1 MYIGEPDNM
10 SNQTQLT
17 EDQHYVPRFYIK
29 LFSLIKQTKKK
40 EKGFASFYRFSDGL
54 EKRDI
59 PIESICYKKFFYGED
74 CSVEHSLAQK
84 EGVWA
89 SVFHKLRDSQFTSI
103 DESDI
108 KKLKEFATYQY
119 ARTKA
124 MLNHQKYGM
133 EKMLTTALKNAYCK
147 QYPSQPYTE
156 EVSQRIESA
165 VHNKVE
171 AESTADLLVENC
183 DKMVSELDSLDI
195 CVVKFETLHKLI
207 VSDMPVIMTNVYQ
220 TIQNGMNRIGTV
232 LLFPA
237 SEKALILFYKKE
249 TFPSLKRFIT
259 VKNEKDVIA
268 LNKYQILSAEDIIIS
283 KDAETLAEAIA
294 QDDILKDR
302 NDFVTRQK
310 VYAQAAQDGTFF
322 AMIGTGIPFIYP
334 LSFLTLAKEL
344 RRIPEFLRCPISVSY
359 DGAFRNQLL
368 CQIYG
373 ELFSEQSHEHLPLAD
388 SRKIK
393 GHLKDLLKFLDSY
406 WAVPREQQTI
416 TPAQMLV
423 LKCAETYI

>member
-1 MYIGEPDNM
+1 M
-10 SNQTQLT
+10 SNQIQLT

-54 EKRDI
+54 EKRGI

-74 CSVEHSLAQK
+74 CSVEHSLSQK

-147 QYPSQPYTE
+147 KYPNQPYTGD
-156 EVSQRIESA
+156 VSQRIESA

-183 DKMVSELDSLDI
+183 DEMVSELDSLDI

-237 SEKALILFYKKE
+237 SENALILFYKKE
-249 TFPSLKRFIT
+249 AFPSLKRFIT

-302 NDFVTRQK
+302 NDFVSRQK
-310 VYAQAAQDGTFF
+310 VYAQAAEDGIFL
-322 AMIGTGIPFIYP
+322 AMVGTGIPFIYP

-344 RRIPEFLRCPISVSY
+344 RRMPEFLRCPISASY

-373 ELFSEQSHEHLPLAD
+373 ELFSEQSHEHLSMAD

-416 TPAQMLV
+416 TPAQMRV
-423 LKCAETYI
+423 LKCAEIYI

>member
-1 MYIGEPDNM
+1 M
-10 SNQTQLT
+10 SDQIQLT

-29 LFSLIKQTKKK
+29 LFSHIKQTKKK
-40 EKGFASFYRFSDGL
+40 EKGFASFYRFRDGL
-54 EKRDI
+54 EKQGV
-59 PIESICYKKFFYGED
+59 PVESICYKKFFYGED
-74 CSVEHSLAQK
+74 CSVENSLSKK

-103 DESDI
+103 DEGDVKI
-108 KKLKEFATYQY
+108 LKEFATYQY

-133 EKMLTTALKNAYCK
+133 EKMLITALKNAYRT
-147 QYPSQPYTE
+147 QYPNQPYTE
-156 EVSQRIESA
+156 DVSQKIESA
-165 VHNKVE
+165 IHNKVE

-183 DKMVSELDSLDI
+183 DQMVSELDSLDI

-207 VSDMPVIMTNVYQ
+207 VSDMPVIMTNPYQ
-220 TIQNGMNRIGTV
+220 TIQSGMNRIGTV

-237 SEKALILFYKKE
+237 SENALILFYKKE
-249 TFPSLKRFIT
+249 VFPSLKHFMT

-268 LNKYQILSAEDIIIS
+268 LNKYQILSAEEIIIS
-283 KDAETLAEAIA
+283 KNLETLADAIA

-302 NDFVTRQK
+302 NDFVARQK
-310 VYAQAAQDGTFF
+310 VYAQATQDGTFF
-322 AMIGTGIPFIYP
+322 AMVGTGIPFIYP

-344 RRIPEFLRCPISVSY
+344 KRVPEFLRCPISASY
-359 DGAFRNQLL
+359 DSAFRNRLL

-373 ELFSEQSHEHLPLAD
+373 ELFSEQSHEHLSAAD
-388 SRKIK
+388 SRRIK
-393 GHLKDLLKFLDSY
+393 GHLKELLKFLDSY

-416 TPAQMLV
+416 TPEQMLV
-423 LKCAETYI
+423 LKHAEPPHLTFF

>member
-1 MYIGEPDNM
+1 M
-10 SNQTQLT
+10 SNQIQLT

-54 EKRDI
+54 EKRGV

-74 CSVEHSLAQK
+74 CSVEHSLSQK

-119 ARTKA
+119 TRTKA

-133 EKMLTTALKNAYCK
+133 EKMLTTALKNAYCR

-156 EVSQRIESA
+156 DVSQRIESA

-237 SEKALILFYKKE
+237 SENALILFYKKE
-249 TFPSLKRFIT
+249 AFPSLKRFIT

-302 NDFVTRQK
+302 NDFVARQK

-322 AMIGTGIPFIYP
+322 AMVGTGIPFIYP

-344 RRIPEFLRCPISVSY
+344 RRMPEFLRCPISASY
-359 DGAFRNQLL
+359 DGTFRNQLL

-373 ELFSEQSHEHLPLAD
+373 ELFSERSHDHLPMAD

-393 GHLKDLLKFLDSY
+393 GHLKALLEFLDSY

-416 TPAQMLV
+416 TPAQMRM